1 MASSSYGGIPLIDP
15 SQMGKAATSN
25 TAFDAVDSML
35 NGSLSINAA
44 TIGSNPYTIPY
55 QAGDEPAVVK
65 LALRFAICYVTGT
78 IAGDFTIY
86 MPAGPQ
92 RTFAVVN
99 NTVGGYNVIVKV
111 SGQTGVTIPATETFL
126 CFLNGTDVVQI
137 SPALA
142 SGTAPWEVGNFIDG
156 SPTVGQIVMRFIAGR
171 TITFPADFSSN
182 QMKAGTGATGSPVFT
197 VNKNGSQVGTATFAP
212 SGTSP
217 TWASASHAPVVF
229 STGDVGTF
237 IAPNPVDGTLA
248 DLEWLFVGA
257 R

>member
-35 NGSLSINAA
+35 NGSLSIDAA

-78 IAGDFTIY
+78 ISSDFTLY

-99 NTVGGYNVIVKV
+99 STVGGHNVIVMV
-111 SGQTGVTIPATETFL
+111 PGQTGVTIPATQTFL
-126 CFLNGTDVVQI
+126 CFLDGTDVVQI
-137 SPALA
+137 TPAVA
-142 SGTAPWEVGNFIDG
+142 AGSNPWEVGNFIDG
-156 SPTVGQIVMRFIAGR
+156 SPTIGQIVMRFIAAR

-182 QMKAGTGATGSPVFT
+182 RMKAGTGATASAVFGF
-197 VNKNGSQVGTATFAP
+197 NKNGSSVGSATFAI
-212 SGTSP
+212 SGTIP
-217 TWASASHAPVVF
+217 TWVSSGHAPVVF
-229 STGDVGTF
+229 NAGDVGTF

-248 DLEWLFVGA
+248 DLEWIFVGT